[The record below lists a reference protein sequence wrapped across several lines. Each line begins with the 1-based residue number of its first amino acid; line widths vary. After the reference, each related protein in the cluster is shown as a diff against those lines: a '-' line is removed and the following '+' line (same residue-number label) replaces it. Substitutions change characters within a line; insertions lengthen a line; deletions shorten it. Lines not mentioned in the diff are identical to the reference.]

1 MKILVFSNYWHPQNG
16 VPQRRWHWLGGM
28 LSDRGHQISVITP
41 PSNYRRNMSFKEW
54 CASFPTPSVA
64 WRQGEPGD
72 TGETIFRTPVL
83 PSGSSLTSRALSQ
96 GSVAF
101 SQMIFVFYKYILKRE
116 QRPDLLI
123 GTVPALPTAGVTL
136 LAARLLRIPYVIDLR
151 DAWPDLLKESDR
163 WNESI
168 GVASLREVALRK
180 GPLQMIKFLT
190 ENMLNI
196 ALSNSD
202 GVMVTSSWLRDEL
215 SRREGFKNRKKAPHL
230 LTVRNVFPQ
239 ETPFVKKCF
248 DLKNENELNVLYA
261 GTIGRAQ
268 DLENV
273 LKAASIAGKKGV
285 SVNLRFIGAGD
296 GRQKLVESARKLGVN
311 ASFEQRK
318 NSSEMTEPYDWAD
331 TALVHLAD
339 WEPLERTVPS
349 KTFELMGARIH
360 ICGVVQGETAEL
372 IEKTG
377 AGDVV
382 KPGAPEE
389 LARLWGELLD
399 NPASLEPRLEAYKWV
414 ESERAISVGSEI
426 DEFMKRIE
434 SGV

>member
-28 LSDRGHQISVITP
+28 LADRGHELSVITP

-54 CASFPTPSVA
+54 CTSFPTPSVA
-64 WRQGEPGD
+64 WRDGEPGD

-83 PSGSSLTSRALSQ
+83 RSGSSLTSRALSQ

-101 SQMIFVFYKYILKRE
+101 SQISFVLYKYILKRE
-116 QRPDLLI
+116 QRPNLLI

-136 LAARLLRIPYVIDLR
+136 LAAKLLQIPYIIDLR
-151 DAWPDLLKESDR
+151 DAWPDLLRESDR

-168 GVASLREVALRK
+168 GTASLREVVLRR
-180 GPLQMIKFLT
+180 GPLQMIKFFT
-190 ENMLNI
+190 ETMLNT
-196 ALSNSD
+196 ALSNAD

-215 SRREGFKNRKKAPHL
+215 SRRRGLKSRKGVPQL

-239 ETPFVKKCF
+239 ETPFVKQSF

-273 LKAASIAGKKGV
+273 LKAASIAEERGV

-296 GRQKLVESARKLGVN
+296 GRQKLVESARKLGINV
-311 ASFEQRK
+311 SFEQRK
-318 NSSEMTEPYDWAD
+318 NSSDMAEPYAWAD

-349 KTFELMGARIH
+349 KTFELMAARIH

-389 LARLWGELLD
+389 LAQLWGELLD
-399 NPASLEPRLEAYKWV
+399 NPASLEPRFEAYEWV
-414 ESERAISVGSEI
+414 ESERAFSARELDG
-426 DEFMKRIE
+426 FMKRIE